1 MSYCCFNGKILNKDK
16 KMKLIQ
22 TLKLQREDE
31 RRKITERA
39 SKIGKKKRKRM
50 RMIRDQEGVGGGKGG
65 GKGVEKE
72 EEKEKEEKKE

>member
-39 SKIGKKKRKRM
+39 NKIGKRKRKRM
-50 RMIRDQEGVGGGKGG
+50 RRIRD
-65 GKGVEKE
+65 
-72 EEKEKEEKKE
+72 